1 MLDENAAWEKVESQ
15 KGDKNYWMIR
25 KSLDDQIDGIYDGY
39 MEANKDKPERVV
51 FIIFSYS

>member
-1 MLDENAAWEKVESQ
+1 MDENAAWEKVESQ
-15 KGDKNYWMIR
+15 KGDKNYWMVR

-51 FIIFSYS
+51 LNILFYS